1 MNSEMNPDRFLSFN
15 AEERDWIGR
24 ALVALATN
32 ILNRPRPRASDP
44 PVQDLI
50 TLAHE
55 ADGLLTLPQPRASS
69 PPWFRAAG

>member
-1 MNSEMNPDRFLSFN
+1 MMTDRFLSFSP
-15 AEERDWIGR
+15 AERDWIAQ
-24 ALVALATN
+24 ALVALATS
-32 ILNRPRPRASDP
+32 IMERPRTRTTDP

-55 ADGLLTLPQPRASS
+55 ADGILTLPRPRASE